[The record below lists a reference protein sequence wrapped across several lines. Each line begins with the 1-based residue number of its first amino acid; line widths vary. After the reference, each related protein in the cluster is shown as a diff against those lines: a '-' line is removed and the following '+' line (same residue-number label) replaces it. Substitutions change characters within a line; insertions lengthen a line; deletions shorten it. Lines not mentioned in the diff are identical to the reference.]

1 MDFSFSKEQELLG
14 ASIEEF
20 CKKEIDPYVNNWV
33 KERVFPRA
41 LLKKLSQIGLTG
53 MNIPEELG
61 GSPLDNVSQ
70 GVVAEVLGG
79 HEVPTPIFLTI
90 FGFARLLPFI
100 VDEEVRRRAIGKL
113 LRGELVIAGA
123 FTEPGCGSDAAAIT
137 TRAERRGDVYVVK
150 GEKTFITGAPVAD
163 VFIVSVKTGT
173 SGPPHRNI
181 SLLLIETDR
190 KGVEPY
196 ELESMASDIKGE
208 FGGVVFDEV
217 EVPASNLIGMENMGF
232 YILMEEFNILRIF
245 VALATL
251 GLAERCLEEAVSY
264 AKQRRAFGQPISK
277 FEAVSFRLA
286 EHWTKIKAAKLL
298 AYYAL
303 WLADNKKPY
312 WAEAAAAK
320 WYGCEVAFNAVN
332 DVIQTYGAAG
342 YTKSYSFERIF
353 RGIRGM
359 LIGDGTGDVMK
370 LIISRHLF
378 GREYAP

>member
-1 MDFSFSKEQELLG
+1 MEFSFSREQELLRS
-14 ASIEEF
+14 SIEEF
-20 CKKEIDPYVNNWV
+20 CRKEIDPYVDVWL
-33 KERVFPRA
+33 KERAFPRT
-41 LLKKLSQIGLTG
+41 LLKRLSWIGLTG

-70 GVVAEVLGG
+70 GVAAEILGR
-79 HEVPTPIFLTI
+79 HELPTPIFLTI

-100 VDEEVRRRAIGKL
+100 VDEGVRGKTVDRL
-113 LRGELVIAGA
+113 LKGELVIAGA

-137 TRAERRGDVYVVK
+137 TRAERRGDAYVVK

-163 VFIVSVKTGT
+163 AFIVSVKTGT
-173 SGPPHRNI
+173 SGPPHKNI
-181 SLLLIETDR
+181 SLLLVESDR

-196 ELESMASDIKGE
+196 ELESMASDLKGE
-208 FGGVVFDEV
+208 FGGVVFDDV
-217 EVPASNLIGMENMGF
+217 EVPVGNLIGMENMGF
-232 YILMEEFNILRIF
+232 YILMEEFNILRVF
-245 VALATL
+245 VALSSL
-251 GLAERCLEEAVSY
+251 GLAEKCLEEAISY
-264 AKQRRAFGQPISK
+264 AKQRKAFGQPISK

-286 EHWTKIKAAKLL
+286 EHWTKIRAAKLL

-303 WLADNKKPY
+303 WLADSKRPY

-320 WYGCEVAFNAVN
+320 WYGCEVAFNAVS

-342 YTKSYSFERIF
+342 YTKSHPFERIF
-353 RGIRGM
+353 RGLRGM

-370 LIISRHLF
+370 LIISRYLF